1 MDCSCRLELRLYKS
15 VCLNIVSSI
24 VMTDCCWLTVLCSTD
39 PGLLSSIRSREGAVT
54 SWAGDE
60 RGAWST
66 GSSHQQRGEPR
77 TIWFT
82 GEDGQEGA
90 LTSTI
95 LTIWFFKCFRELYS
109 LAQQLGIITN
119 TVDRE
124 KDILLKGFVYL
135 SSFHSF
141 YYLKIFQ
148 HQTRQG
154 QDYDRKVNLE
164 TSIPGAS
171 V

>member
-1 MDCSCRLELRLYKS
+1 
-15 VCLNIVSSI
+15 
-24 VMTDCCWLTVLCSTD
+24 MTAPLTQAYYPPS
-39 PGLLSSIRSREGAVT
+39 GAERAQ
-54 SWAGDE
+54 SHLGQEMSAE
-60 RGAWST
+60 RGALAAATS
-66 GSSHQQRGEPR
+66 RGEPR

-90 LTSTI
+90 LTSTM

-109 LAQQLGIITN
+109 LAQPLEIITN

-154 QDYDRKVNLE
+154 QGYDRKVNLE

>member
-1 MDCSCRLELRLYKS
+1 MRLYRS

-24 VMTDCCWLTVLCSTD
+24 VMTAPLTQAYYPPS
-39 PGLLSSIRSREGAVT
+39 GAERAQ
-54 SWAGDE
+54 SHLGQEMSAE
-60 RGAWST
+60 RGALAAATS
-66 GSSHQQRGEPR
+66 RGEPR

-90 LTSTI
+90 LTSTV

-154 QDYDRKVNLE
+154 QGYDRKVNLE